1 MINAD
6 RYRHTG
12 RTYVNIS
19 GAHIWG
25 PHRNLGLTPQAM
37 NMRRLRRSEH
47 QILCASH

>member
-19 GAHIWG
+19 GAPEEEVAQYPGAH
-25 PHRNLGLTPQAM
+25 A
-37 NMRRLRRSEH
+37 RRVLLRAREWH
-47 QILCASH
+47 